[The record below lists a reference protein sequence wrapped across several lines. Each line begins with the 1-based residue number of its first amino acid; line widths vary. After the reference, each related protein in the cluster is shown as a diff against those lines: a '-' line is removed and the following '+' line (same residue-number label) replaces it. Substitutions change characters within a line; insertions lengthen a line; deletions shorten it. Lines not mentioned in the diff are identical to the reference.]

1 MRVDTANL
9 LQIRQLGVD
18 ALYRELGPV
27 AMIRFFQ
34 QYDTGRGDYSVERN
48 GWLDNISVEEIAEKA
63 NAGRK

>member
-9 LQIRQLGVD
+9 FQIRQLGAE

-34 QYDTGRGDYSVERN
+34 QYETGRGDYSVERHE
-48 GWLDNISVEEIAEKA
+48 WLDNISVEEIAEKA
-63 NAGRK
+63 AAGRK